1 MLYLHTYKT
10 ILHTLH
16 YMYISIDT
24 KNVLTEV
31 ILHITIIIVRYNTK
45 QKNFSIHRQNK
56 TIFIQFDDYVFI
68 YGVSHAERKTKLRCF
83 I

>member
-16 YMYISIDT
+16 YIYISIDT

-31 ILHITIIIVRYNTK
+31 ILHITIIIVRYNTT
-45 QKNFSIHRQNK
+45 QKNCSIQTEQNHL
-56 TIFIQFDDYVFI
+56 YPV
-68 YGVSHAERKTKLRCF
+68 R
-83 I
+83 

>member
-16 YMYISIDT
+16 IIYISIDT

-31 ILHITIIIVRYNTK
+31 ILHITIIINKVSDHTK
-45 QKNFSIHRQNK
+45 TCSIQ
-56 TIFIQFDDYVFI
+56 T
-68 YGVSHAERKTKLRCF
+68 E
-83 I
+83 

>member
-16 YMYISIDT
+16 YIYISIDT

-31 ILHITIIIVRYNTK
+31 ILHITIIIVRYNTT
-45 QKNFSIHRQNK
+45 QKNCSIQ
-56 TIFIQFDDYVFI
+56 TEP
-68 YGVSHAERKTKLRCF
+68 S
-83 I
+83 

>member
-16 YMYISIDT
+16 IIYISIDT

-31 ILHITIIIVRYNTK
+31 ILHITIIIIRCQTT
-45 QKNFSIHRQNK
+45 QKPVLFRQNK
-56 TIFIQFDDYVFI
+56 SIFIQFQQ
-68 YGVSHAERKTKLRCF
+68 
-83 I
+83 

>member
-24 KNVLTEV
+24 KNVLSEV
-31 ILHITIIIVRYNTK
+31 ILHITIIIVRYNNTT
-45 QKNFSIHRQNK
+45 QKHCSVQ
-56 TIFIQFDDYVFI
+56 T
-68 YGVSHAERKTKLRCF
+68 E
-83 I
+83 

>member
-16 YMYISIDT
+16 HMYISIDT

-31 ILHITIIIVRYNTK
+31 ILHITIIIVRYNTT
-45 QKNFSIHRQNK
+45 QKNCSIQ
-56 TIFIQFDDYVFI
+56 T
-68 YGVSHAERKTKLRCF
+68 E
-83 I
+83 

>member
-16 YMYISIDT
+16 HMYISIDT

-31 ILHITIIIVRYNTK
+31 ILHITIIIVGYNTT
-45 QKNFSIHRQNK
+45 QKNCSIQTEL
-56 TIFIQFDDYVFI
+56 TIFILFDDYIFI
-68 YGVSHAERKTKLRCF
+68 YGVQKENQN
-83 I
+83 

>member
-1 MLYLHTYKT
+1 MLYLHAYKT

-31 ILHITIIIVRYNTK
+31 ILHITIIIVRYNTT
-45 QKNFSIHRQNK
+45 QKIVLFRQNK
-56 TIFIQFDDYVFI
+56 TIIIQFDDNIFI
-68 YGVSHAERKTKLRCF
+68 YGVSHAERKPKLRSF